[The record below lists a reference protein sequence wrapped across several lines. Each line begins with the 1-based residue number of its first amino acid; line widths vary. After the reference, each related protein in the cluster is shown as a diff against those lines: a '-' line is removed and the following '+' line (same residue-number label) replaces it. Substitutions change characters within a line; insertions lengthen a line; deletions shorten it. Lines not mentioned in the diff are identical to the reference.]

1 MIILAPLGWLY
12 GRLIQLRNALYDRG
26 IFKSHDLGVNTISV
40 GNITTGGTGKTPL
53 VAYISRVLAKRGEKV
68 CILTRG
74 YGRNHPKQKVLVSDA
89 ANIYADVREAGDEA
103 FELARS
109 LLGKAAVIA
118 DADRV
123 SGAEWARRDLSPTV
137 FVLDDGFQHRIA
149 KRDTDIV
156 CIDATNPFG
165 GGMLP
170 SGQLREPRSC
180 LTRANMFVITRS
192 ELVDT
197 DRLSTLRAELG
208 RLNPRAAVFQTSTV
222 IEKIVRLAE
231 FQAEMTV
238 VREVC
243 RALAF
248 CGLGNPQ
255 SFFSRMKLEGI
266 ELIGEESFPDHHYYT
281 QRDAAHLDRLGA
293 KLGAECLITTAKD
306 AVKLDGLKFTL
317 PCFVVE
323 IELVMDNPTRFAEL
337 I

>member
-1 MIILAPLGWLY
+1 MIILAPIGWLY
-12 GRLIQLRNALYDRG
+12 GLIMQVRNALYDRG
-26 IFKSHDLGVNTISV
+26 IFKSYDLGAKTISV

-53 VAYISRVLAKRGEKV
+53 AAYVAKVLAKRGEKV

-74 YGRNHPKQKVLVSDA
+74 YGRAHPKQKVMVSDG

-109 LLGKAAVIA
+109 LQRKAAVIA
-118 DADRV
+118 DSDRV
-123 SGAEWARRDLSPTV
+123 SAAEGAKRDLFSTA
-137 FVLDDGFQHRIA
+137 FVLDDGFQHRVV
-149 KRDTDIV
+149 KRDKDIV

-170 SGQLREPRSC
+170 SGRLREPVSC
-180 LTRANMFVITRS
+180 LTRADILVITRS

-197 DRLSTLRAELG
+197 GSLTDLRAELG
-208 RLNPRAAVFQTSTV
+208 RLNPHATVFQASTV
-222 IEKIVRLAE
+222 IEKIGGLAD
-231 FQAEMTV
+231 FQAEMKI
-238 VREVC
+238 VREVG

-248 CGLGNPQ
+248 CALGNPQ

-266 ELIGEESFPDHHYYT
+266 ELVGEKTFPDHHYYT
-281 QRDAAHLDRLGA
+281 QRDAEYLDRLGA
-293 KLGAECLITTAKD
+293 NLGAECLITTAKD
-306 AVKLDGLKFTL
+306 AVKLNGLKFTL

-323 IELVMDNPTRFAEL
+323 IELILDNPSGFAEL